1 MNYRKLIIG
10 LLLAASVFTLAGFIV
25 ADNYPIQK
33 IALQLNKWKLKNP
46 VEKVYLQ
53 LDKPYYATGDD
64 IWFKAYVTIG
74 SQHQLTNLS
83 GVLNVELIDDKD
95 SVKQHIKL
103 PLINGLTWGDFALP
117 DTLAEGNYR
126 IRAYTNWMRN
136 AGTEYF
142 FDQHISIV
150 NAVDNK
156 VNAKVAYTFATQNG
170 QQKVNAII
178 NYTNP
183 EGLAYS
189 TKEVKYNIDLGPK
202 QIARGKGITDDKGNI
217 AFSFINTLKEP
228 VSWGRIITNIQID
241 KSNLVTKI
249 LPVKATSGNVDVQFF
264 PEGGN
269 LVTGVTSKIAF
280 KAVGAD
286 GLGTDIKGSVTD
298 DSGNIVT
305 SFSSQHLGMGEFI
318 LNPQA
323 NKTYKAH
330 IIYADGSD
338 NTIALPQVLDKGYV
352 LAIDSKDSS
361 KINIKITSNTQTH
374 ESDPN
379 DTLSLIAQCDG
390 QVYYAAK
397 SNPGVPSFVA
407 TLDKNRFSSGIVQFT
422 LFSSKGEPLDER
434 LVFIQNNDQLKLD
447 IKAEKTYAPG
457 QKVKIQLN
465 ATNADAKPAVG
476 SFSASVTDETKVPQD
491 ENFAS
496 TILTNLL
503 LTSDL
508 RGYVEQPNYYFNNV
522 SEKTRADMDV
532 LMLTQGYHRFE
543 WKKVL
548 NDDLPEATYQPEKTL
563 RISGHVTTLSG
574 KPVPNGKV
582 TLLSTAHGTFFADT
596 VTDENGRFA
605 FNNMAFPDSIKFV
618 IQARTGKN
626 RRNVK
631 IELDD
636 VVPQGAD
643 HDKNAADVQ
652 VNIYDGL
659 SNYVQSSKD
668 LFNQQL
674 KYGLAKH
681 TIVLKEVVIKDTR
694 IKLKNSSNLNGPGNA
709 DQVITSDQIPAGC
722 PQLNS
727 CLEAVMHGVIFRNG
741 VPCSTRPSGLLAY
754 PPMTV
759 NLDGIFIP
767 SDELESINVN
777 DIASIEVLRDQ
788 SFYSIYGSNA
798 GPGGVIVI
806 TSKSGEDHTNEIYR
820 QPIPGIVTYSPIGY
834 YKIREFYSPQ
844 YDDPK
849 TNQAIADQRS
859 TIYWNPNII
868 TDKSGNASFEYFNA
882 GSKGTYR
889 VIIEGIDI
897 DGNLARQVYRYKVE

>member
-1 MNYRKLIIG
+1 M
-10 LLLAASVFTLAGFIV
+10 LLAVSVFTLAGFIV
-25 ADNYPIQK
+25 TDNYPIQK
-33 IALQLNKWKLKNP
+33 IALQLNKWALKNP

-103 PLINGLTWGDFALP
+103 PLINGLTWGDFAIP

-136 AGTEYF
+136 AGSEYF

-150 NAVDNK
+150 NTIDNK
-156 VNAKVAYTFATQNG
+156 VNARVAYTFANQNG
-170 QQKVNAII
+170 QQKVNATI
-178 NYTNP
+178 NYTDP
-183 EGLAYS
+183 DGVAYAN
-189 TKEVKYNIDLGPK
+189 KEVKYNIDLGPK

-217 AFSFINTLKEP
+217 SLSFINTLKEP
-228 VSWGRIITNIQID
+228 VSSGRIITNIQID
-241 KSNLVTKI
+241 KNNLVTKI
-249 LPVKATSGNVDVQFF
+249 VPVKATSGNVDVQFF
-264 PEGGN
+264 PEGGS

-286 GLGTDIKGSVTD
+286 GLGTDIKGTVTD
-298 DSGNIVT
+298 DAGNTVT
-305 SFSSQHLGMGEFI
+305 TFNSLHLGMGEFT

-323 NKTYKAH
+323 NKIYKAH
-330 IIYADGSD
+330 VTYADGSD
-338 NTIALPQVLDKGYV
+338 NTIALPQAIDKGYV
-352 LAIDSKDSS
+352 LAVDNSDSS
-361 KINIKITSNTQTH
+361 KLTIKITGNRQTY

-379 DTLSLIAQCDG
+379 DTLSLMAQCDG
-390 QVYYAAK
+390 EVYYAAK
-397 SNPGVPSFVA
+397 SKPGMSSFVA
-407 TLDKNRFSSGIVQFT
+407 TLDKNRFPSGIVQFT

-447 IKAEKTYAPG
+447 VKAAKTYAPG

-465 ATNADAKPAVG
+465 ATTADAKAAVG
-476 SFSASVTDETKVPQD
+476 SFSVSVTDETKVPQD

-508 RGYVEQPNYYFNNV
+508 RGYVEQPNYYFNHV
-522 SEKTRADMDV
+522 SEKTQADMDV

-548 NDDLPEATYQPEKTL
+548 NDDLPEAISQPEKTL
-563 RISGHVTTLSG
+563 RISGRILTPGG
-574 KPVPNGKV
+574 KPVANGKV
-582 TLLSTAHGTFFADT
+582 TLLSTGHGVFFTDT
-596 VTDENGRFA
+596 LTDANGRFA
-605 FNNMAFPDSIKFV
+605 FNNMTFPDSIRFV
-618 IQARTGKN
+618 IQARTGKD
-626 RRNVK
+626 RRNVN
-631 IELDD
+631 IVLDD
-636 VVPQGAD
+636 VIPQGAD
-643 HDKNAADVQ
+643 HDKNTADVQ

-659 SNYVQSSKD
+659 SNYVQSTKD

-694 IKLKNSSNLNGPGNA
+694 LKVKNSSNLNGPGNA
-709 DQVITSDQIPAGC
+709 DQVLVGDQIPLGC
-722 PQLNS
+722 ATLDQ
-727 CLEAVMHGVIFRNG
+727 CLQGVLMGVLFRNG
-741 VPCSTRPSGLLAY
+741 VPYSTRGGM
-754 PPMTV
+754 MTI
-759 NLDGIFIP
+759 NLDGVFIP
-767 SDELESINVN
+767 SDELNTININ
-777 DIASIEVLRDQ
+777 DIGSIEVLRTI
-788 SFYSIYGSNA
+788 SYMSIYGSQS
-798 GPGGVIVI
+798 GPGGVILL
-806 TSKSGEDHTNEIYR
+806 TSKTGDELNKARYNE
-820 QPIPGIVTYSPIGY
+820 PIPGLVTYMPIGY
-834 YKIREFYSPQ
+834 SKIRTFYSPQ

-859 TIYWNPNII
+859 TIYWNPNIV

-882 GSKGTYR
+882 GGKGSYR
-889 VIIEGIDI
+889 VIIEGIDV
-897 DGNLARQVYRYKVE
+897 DGNIARQVYRYKVQ

>member
-1 MNYRKLIIG
+1 MNHRKLIIG
-10 LLLAASVFTLAGFIV
+10 MLLAASVFTLAGFIV
-25 ADNYPIQK
+25 ADDYPIQK
-33 IALQLNKWKLKNP
+33 IAIQLNKWALKNP

-103 PLINGLTWGDFALP
+103 PLINGLTYGDFALP

-136 AGTEYF
+136 AGPEYF

-156 VNAKVAYTFATQNG
+156 VNARAAYTFATQNG

-178 NYTNP
+178 NYTDP

-189 TKEVKYNIDLGPK
+189 NKEVKYSVELGPK
-202 QIARGKGITDDKGNI
+202 QIARGKGLTDDKGNI
-217 AFSFINTLKEP
+217 SLSFINTLKEP
-228 VSWGRIITNIQID
+228 VNSGRITTNIQID
-241 KSNLVTKI
+241 KSSLVTKI

-264 PEGGN
+264 PEGGS
-269 LVTGVTSKIAF
+269 LITGVTSKIAF

-286 GLGTDIKGSVTD
+286 GLGTDIKGTVTD
-298 DSGNIVT
+298 DAGNTVT
-305 SFSSQHLGMGEFI
+305 TFSSQHLGMGEFM

-323 NKTYKAH
+323 GKTYKAH

-338 NTIALPQVLDKGYV
+338 NTIALPKTLDRGYV
-352 LAIDSKDSS
+352 FVVDSKDSS
-361 KINIKITSNTQTH
+361 KLKIKITTNIQTI
-374 ESDPN
+374 ESDPD

-390 QVYYAAK
+390 GVYYAAK
-397 SNPGVPSFVA
+397 SNPGVSSFVA
-407 TLDKNRFSSGIVQFT
+407 TLDKNRFPSGVVQFT
-422 LFSSKGEPLDER
+422 LFSSKGEPLNER

-447 IKAEKTYAPG
+447 VKAEKTYAPR

-465 ATNADAKPAVG
+465 ATNADAKPVVG
-476 SFSASVTDETKVPQD
+476 SFSVAVTDETKVPQD

-508 RGYVEQPNYYFNNV
+508 RGYVEQPNYYFNNI

-563 RISGHVTTLSG
+563 RISGHITTLGG

-582 TLLSTAHGTFFADT
+582 TLLSTGHGTFFADT

-618 IQARTGKN
+618 IQARTGKD

-636 VVPQGAD
+636 VIPQGAD

-659 SNYVQSSKD
+659 SSYVQSSKD

-681 TIVLKEVVIKDTR
+681 TIVLKEVVITDKR
-694 IKLKNSSNLNGPGNA
+694 LKIKSSSNLNGPGNA
-709 DQVITSDQIPAGC
+709 DQVLIGDEIPVGCSTLDQ
-722 PQLNS
+722 
-727 CLEAVMHGVIFRNG
+727 CLQGVLFGVVFRNG
-741 VPCSTRPSGLLAY
+741 IPYSTRGGM
-754 PPMTV
+754 MTV
-759 NLDGIFIP
+759 SLDGVFIS
-767 SDELESINVN
+767 SDEFDMINIA
-777 DIASIEVLRDQ
+777 DIGSIEVLRTIA
-788 SFYSIYGSNA
+788 YMGIYGSQS
-798 GPGGVIVI
+798 GPGGVILL
-806 TSKSGEDHTNEIYR
+806 TSKTGDELSKERYN
-820 QPIPGIVTYSPIGY
+820 QPIPGIVVYTPIGY
-834 YKIREFYSPQ
+834 SKIRTFYSPQ

-868 TDKSGNASFEYFNA
+868 TNKSGNASFEYFNA

>member
-1 MNYRKLIIG
+1 MNHRKLIIG
-10 LLLAASVFTLAGFIV
+10 LLLATSVFTLAGFIA

-33 IALQLNKWKLKNP
+33 IALQLNKWALKNP

-74 SQHQLTNLS
+74 RQHQLTGLS

-103 PLINGLTWGDFALP
+103 PLINGLTWGDLALS
-117 DTLAEGNYR
+117 DTLTEGNYR

-136 AGTEYF
+136 AGPEYF
-142 FDQHISIV
+142 FDQHISVV

-156 VNAKVAYTFATQNG
+156 VNARVAYTFATQNG
-170 QQKVNAII
+170 QQKVNATI
-178 NYTNP
+178 NYTDP
-183 EGLAYS
+183 EGLTYS
-189 TKEVKYNIDLGPK
+189 NKEVKYSVELGPK
-202 QIARGKGITDDKGNI
+202 QIARGKGITDNKGNLSL
-217 AFSFINTLKEP
+217 SFVNTLKEP
-228 VSWGRIITNIQID
+228 VSSGRIITNIQID
-241 KSNLVTKI
+241 KSSLVTKTV
-249 LPVKATSGNVDVQFF
+249 PVKATSGNVDVQFF
-264 PEGGN
+264 PEGGS
-269 LVTGVTSKIAF
+269 LVTDVTSKIAF

-286 GLGTDIKGSVTD
+286 GLGTDIKGTVTD
-298 DSGNIVT
+298 DAGNTIT
-305 SFSSQHLGMGEFI
+305 TFSSQHLGMGEFT

-323 NKTYKAH
+323 NKLYKAH
-330 IIYADGSD
+330 VFYADGSD
-338 NTIALPQVLDKGYV
+338 NTIALPQALDKGYV
-352 LAIDSKDSS
+352 FVVDSRDSS
-361 KINIKITSNTQTH
+361 KLKLKITTNIQTF

-379 DTLSLIAQCDG
+379 DTLSLVAQCDG
-390 QVYYAAK
+390 EVYYAAK
-397 SNPGVPSFVA
+397 SNPGVSSFVA
-407 TLDKNRFSSGIVQFT
+407 TLDKSRFPSGIIQFT
-422 LFSSKGEPLDER
+422 LFSSKGEPLNER

-447 IKAEKTYAPG
+447 VKAEKTYAPG
-457 QKVKIQLN
+457 HKVKIQLN
-465 ATNADAKPAVG
+465 ATNADANPVVG

-563 RISGHVTTLSG
+563 RISGHVTTSGG
-574 KPVPNGKV
+574 KPVANGKV
-582 TLLSTAHGTFFADT
+582 TLLSTGRGIFFTDT
-596 VTDENGRFA
+596 ITDANGRFA
-605 FNNMAFPDSIKFV
+605 FNNMTFPDSIRFV
-618 IQARTGKN
+618 IQARTGKD
-626 RRNVK
+626 RRNVN
-631 IELDD
+631 IQLDD
-636 VVPQGAD
+636 VIPQGAD

-681 TIVLKEVVIKDTR
+681 TIVLKEVVITDKR

-709 DQVITSDQIPAGC
+709 DQVLVGDQIPFGC
-722 PQLNS
+722 FSLDQ
-727 CLEAVMHGVIFRNG
+727 CLQGVLMGVVFRNG
-741 VPCSTRPSGLLAY
+741 VPYSTRGGM
-754 PPMTV
+754 MTV
-759 NLDGIFIP
+759 SLDGVFIT
-767 SDELESINVN
+767 SDEFNSINIT
-777 DIASIEVLRDQ
+777 DIGSVEVLRTGA
-788 SFYSIYGSNA
+788 YMSIYGSQS
-798 GPGGVIVI
+798 GPGGVILL
-806 TSKSGEDHTNEIYR
+806 TSKTGDELSKERYN
-820 QPIPGIVTYSPIGY
+820 QAVPGIITYSPIGY
-834 YKIREFYSPQ
+834 SKIRTFYSPQ

-859 TIYWNPNII
+859 TIYWNPNIV

>member
-1 MNYRKLIIG
+1 MNHKKTIIG
-10 LLLAASVFTLAGFIV
+10 LLLVASVFTLAGFIV

-33 IALQLNKWKLKNP
+33 IALQLNKWVVKNP

-53 LDKPYYATGDD
+53 LDKPYYAAGDD

-83 GVLNVELIDDKD
+83 GVLNVELIDDRD

-103 PLINGLTWGDFALP
+103 PLINGLTWGDFALS
-117 DTLAEGNYR
+117 DTLTEGNYR
-126 IRAYTNWMRN
+126 VRAYTNWMRN

-156 VNAKVAYTFATQNG
+156 VNARAAYTFANQNG
-170 QQKVNAII
+170 QQKVNATI
-178 NYTNP
+178 NYTDP
-183 EGLAYS
+183 EGVAYAN
-189 TKEVKYNIDLGPK
+189 KEVKYNIDLGPK
-202 QIARGKGITDDKGNI
+202 QIAKGKGITDDKGNI
-217 AFSFINTLKEP
+217 SLSFINALKEP
-228 VSWGRIITNIQID
+228 FSSGRIITNIQID
-241 KSNLVTKI
+241 KNSLVTKT
-249 LPVKATSGNVDVQFF
+249 LPVKATSGSVDVQFF
-264 PEGGN
+264 PEGGS

-286 GLGTDIKGSVTD
+286 GLGTDVKGTITD
-298 DSGNIVT
+298 DAGNTIT
-305 SFSSQHLGMGEFI
+305 TFNSQHLGMGEFT

-323 NKTYKAH
+323 NKLYKAH
-330 IIYADGSD
+330 IFYADGSD
-338 NTIALPQVLDKGYV
+338 NTIALPQTIDKGYV
-352 LAIDSKDSS
+352 LAIDSRDSS
-361 KINIKITSNTQTH
+361 KIHIKITANRETYA
-374 ESDPN
+374 SDPN
-379 DTLSLIAQCDG
+379 DTLSLIAQSDG
-390 QVYYAAK
+390 EIYYAAK
-397 SNPGVPSFVA
+397 SNPGVSSFVA

-422 LFSSKGEPLDER
+422 LFSSKGEPLNER

-447 IKAEKTYAPG
+447 VKAEKAYAPG
-457 QKVKIQLN
+457 QKVKIALN
-465 ATNADAKPAVG
+465 ATNADAKPVVG

-522 SEKTRADMDV
+522 SEKTQADMDV

-548 NDDLPEATYQPEKTL
+548 NDDLPEAIYQPEKTL
-563 RISGHVTTLSG
+563 RISGRVTTLGG
-574 KPVPNGKV
+574 KPVANGKV
-582 TLLSTAHGTFFADT
+582 TLLSTGHGTFFTDT
-596 VTDENGRFA
+596 LTDANGRFA
-605 FNNMAFPDSIKFV
+605 FNNMTFPDSIKFV
-618 IQARTGKN
+618 IQARTGKD
-626 RRNVK
+626 RRNVN

-636 VVPQGAD
+636 VIPQGAT

-681 TIVLKEVVIKDTR
+681 TIVLKEVVITDKR
-694 IKLKNSSNLNGPGNA
+694 IKLKNSANLNGPGNA
-709 DQVITSDQIPAGC
+709 DQVLVGDQIPVGC
-722 PQLNS
+722 ATLAQ
-727 CLEAVMHGVIFRNG
+727 CLQGVLFGVVFRNG
-741 VPCSTRPSGLLAY
+741 VPYSTRGGDL
-754 PPMTV
+754 TI
-759 NLDGIFIP
+759 NLDGVFISADEFDQLEP
-767 SDELESINVN
+767 SD
-777 DIASIEVLRDQ
+777 IAGIEVLRTGAD
-788 SFYSIYGSNA
+788 YAIYGSQA
-798 GPGGVIVI
+798 GKGGVIIVTTKRGDDI
-806 TSKSGEDHTNEIYR
+806 TRSSYN
-820 QPIPGIVTYSPIGY
+820 QPIPGIVTYMPIGY

-849 TNQAIADQRS
+849 TNQAVADQRS
-859 TIYWNPNII
+859 TIYWNPNIA

-882 GSKGTYR
+882 GGKGSYR
-889 VIIEGIDI
+889 VIIEGIDV
-897 DGNLARQVYRYKVE
+897 DGNIARQVYRYKVQ

>member
-1 MNYRKLIIG
+1 MNHRKLTIA

-33 IALQLNKWKLKNP
+33 IALQLNKWSLKNP

-74 SQHQLTNLS
+74 SEHQLTNLS

-103 PLINGLTWGDFALP
+103 PLINGLTWGDFALS
-117 DTLAEGNYR
+117 DTLTEGNYR

-136 AGTEYF
+136 AAPEYF

-156 VNAKVAYTFATQNG
+156 VNARVAYTFSNQNG
-170 QQKVNAII
+170 QQKINATI
-178 NYTNP
+178 NYTDP
-183 EGLAYS
+183 EGVAYS
-189 TKEVKYNIDLGPK
+189 GKEVKYNVELGPK

-217 AFSFINTLKEP
+217 SLSFINTLKAP
-228 VSWGRIITNIQID
+228 VSPGRIITDIQID
-241 KSNLVTKI
+241 KNNVITKT

-264 PEGGN
+264 PEGGS

-286 GLGTDIKGSVTD
+286 GLGTDIKATVTD
-298 DSGNIVT
+298 DAGNTIA
-305 SFSSQHLGMGEFI
+305 SFSSQHLGMGEFT

-338 NTIALPQVLDKGYV
+338 NTIALPQALDKGYV
-352 LAIDSKDSS
+352 LAVDNRDSS
-361 KINIKITSNTQTH
+361 KLSIKIAANAQTY

-379 DTLSLIAQCDG
+379 DTLSLIAQSDG
-390 QVYYAAK
+390 EVYYAAK
-397 SNPGVPSFVA
+397 SNPGTSSFTA
-407 TLDKNRFSSGIVQFT
+407 TLDKNRFPSGIVQFT

-434 LVFIQNNDQLKLD
+434 LVFIRNTDQLKLD
-447 IKAEKTYAPG
+447 VKAGKAYAPG

-465 ATNADAKPAVG
+465 ATTADAKPAVG
-476 SFSASVTDETKVPQD
+476 SFSVSVTDETKVPQD

-508 RGYVEQPNYYFNNV
+508 RGYVEQPNYYFNQV
-522 SEKTRADMDV
+522 SEKTQADMDV

-548 NDDLPEATYQPEKTL
+548 NDELPEAVYQPEKTL
-563 RISGHVTTLSG
+563 RISGRILTPGG
-574 KPVPNGKV
+574 KPVANGKV
-582 TLLSTAHGTFFADT
+582 TLLSTGHGVFFTDT
-596 VTDENGRFA
+596 LTDANGRFA
-605 FNNMAFPDSIKFV
+605 FNNMTFPDSIRFV
-618 IQARTGKN
+618 IQARTGKD
-626 RRNVK
+626 RRNVN
-631 IELDD
+631 IVLDD
-636 VVPQGAD
+636 VIPQGAD

-659 SNYVQSSKD
+659 SSYVQSTRD

-681 TIVLKEVVIKDTR
+681 TIVLKEVVIRDTR
-694 IKLKNSSNLNGPGNA
+694 QKVKNSSNLNGPGNA
-709 DQVITSDQIPAGC
+709 DQVLVGDQIPLGC
-722 PQLNS
+722 ATLDQ
-727 CLEAVMHGVIFRNG
+727 CLQGVLMDVIFRNG
-741 VPCSTRPSGLLAY
+741 IPYSTRGGM
-754 PPMTV
+754 MTI
-759 NLDGIFIP
+759 NLDGVFIP
-767 SDELESINVN
+767 SDELSTINAN
-777 DIASIEVLRDQ
+777 DIGSIEILRTGA
-788 SFYSIYGSNA
+788 YMSIYGSQA
-798 GPGGVIVI
+798 GPGGVILL
-806 TSKSGEDHTNEIYR
+806 TSKTGDELAKARYNE
-820 QPIPGIVTYSPIGY
+820 PIPGLVTYSPIGY
-834 YKIREFYSPQ
+834 NKIRTFYSPQ

-859 TIYWNPNII
+859 TIYWNPNIA

-889 VIIEGIDI
+889 VIIEGIDV
-897 DGNLARQVYRYKVE
+897 DGNIARQVYRYKVQ